1 MTARIASI
9 VIIGFNENKNERI
22 KNKKNSDGIETI
34 IIGIVIKSII
44 KKSYFLSV
52 LKNFF
57 IGDTSFRI
65 YILNYTIKI

>member
-34 IIGIVIKSII
+34 IIGIVIKS
-44 KKSYFLSV
+44 YFLSV